1 MESKRFA
8 SVWDAIEDTPHA
20 AASMKARSTLMM
32 ELSSYIEGHGLT
44 QAQAAD
50 LLGVTQPRVSDLVR
64 GKIDLFSLDTLFDMA
79 TSAGMRVGLN
89 IRPVSSV
96 RVRSTATAKKTSSS
110 IMAACP
116 TVGYQKSQ

>member
-1 MESKRFA
+1 
-8 SVWDAIEDTPHA
+8 
-20 AASMKARSTLMM
+20 MKARSTLMM

-96 RVRSTATAKKTSSS
+96 RVRSTATAKKSSSS